1 MKDSGGRDLNAEV
14 RNSCGAAND
23 RAEHRND
30 IGDECTAAMRMQR
43 HRLQCASRGHVKQHE
58 YFGMDRP
65 RLGFDLYSML
75 VALVGAVVL
84 LIVLRLFRRRAV

>member
-1 MKDSGGRDLNAEV
+1 
-14 RNSCGAAND
+14 
-23 RAEHRND
+23 
-30 IGDECTAAMRMQR
+30 
-43 HRLQCASRGHVKQHE
+43 
-58 YFGMDRP
+58 MDRP